1 MGEATKIEWTDHT
14 FNPWRGCSKVHTGC
28 KNCYAE
34 TQSKRNHGVLG
45 IWGEQGTRVVA
56 SESMWR
62 EPLKWNAVA
71 DAEGVRRRVFCASLA
86 DVFEDFEG
94 WVLDSSGAV
103 VWWCDDCRVFARSG
117 DSSHGACCAHCGSGH
132 GRQATLADVRLRLFR
147 LIDAT
152 PHLDWLLLTKRPENI
167 RGMWP
172 PYFPGGYIAEAGAM
186 NQAGPRPNVWIGTS
200 ISDQETADKAVPELL
215 ACRDLAP
222 VLFLSAE
229 PLVGP
234 IDLLIDGECSSWAC
248 RECGSR
254 DVDPDLCVSPGDVG
268 TYGCR
273 SCGYVGGGDDAQW
286 KSLIDWVIVG
296 GESGP
301 KARRCDPDWVRS
313 LVQQCQAANVPVFVK
328 QMGANVITRN
338 DAIADEFNDGIS
350 GWPDPQVQHDIH
362 GFREEYQGADCRIKL
377 RDRKG
382 GNPDE
387 WPQYLRVRQFPEVQQ

>member
-86 DVFEDFEG
+86 DVFED
-94 WVLDSSGAV
+94 SSGQPRNSNGDALYV
-103 VWWCDDCRVFARSG
+103 CQRCGKWCWQNDLSPHRCRDGGLTERVR
-117 DSSHGACCAHCGSGH
+117 HG
-132 GRQATLADVRLRLFR
+132 TIDDVRRRLFR

-152 PHLDWLLLTKRPENI
+152 PHLDWLLLTKRPGNI
-167 RGMWP
+167 QRMWSDCAVEGNRQP
-172 PYFPGGYIAEAGAM
+172 HSDGR
-186 NQAGPRPNVWIGTS
+186 NNVWIGTS

-234 IDLLIDGECSSWAC
+234 IDLE
-248 RECGSR
+248 
-254 DVDPDLCVSPGDVG
+254 
-268 TYGCR
+268 
-273 SCGYVGGGDDAQW
+273 DALPSEDQVA
-286 KSLIDWVIVG
+286 IRRGHPCEFDWVIVG
-296 GESGP
+296 GESGA
-301 KARRCDPDWVRS
+301 KARPCRPEWARS
-313 LVQQCQAANVPVFVK
+313 LVRQCQLFEVPVFVK

-338 DAIADEFNDGIS
+338 DAIEDEFNNGVS

-362 GFREEYQGADCRIKL
+362 GFREEFQGADCRIRL

-387 WPQYLRVRQFPEVQQ
+387 WPQDLRVRLFPEVRSE